1 MSVHKESDDKKRGT
15 KDKKITNLR
24 VHVEKAINRISSYQ
38 ILKGTLPVTM
48 MKHVDE
54 FALVYTALC
63 NIKNVLVQTKKD

>member
-1 MSVHKESDDKKRGT
+1 MHKESDDKKRGT

-24 VHVEKAINRISSYQ
+24 VHVEKPINRISNYQ
-38 ILKGTLPVTM
+38 ILKGTLPITM
-48 MKHVDE
+48 MKYVDE